1 MTKHGSKISSFAKRL
16 APNWISP
23 RRKMGCAASKPK
35 PNDPPLSP
43 GEDYAAALLQSQ
55 SKAAAATKI
64 AAIHRG
70 NAARKQAP
78 GVVMQ
83 HPLKPAPAPAPA
95 EAAPA
100 VAAPAEAAPA
110 EAAPAEAGAE
120 MQNPLSSMMNAFVK
134 AFTPRYDAETAPE
147 ATAKASAAT
156 PAAAPTNGRISR
168 RTPSKTPGTPGGVT
182 PVGVIH
188 LSNI

>member
-1 MTKHGSKISSFAKRL
+1 
-16 APNWISP
+16 
-23 RRKMGCAASKPK
+23 MGCAASKTK

-43 GEDYAAALLQSQ
+43 GETYAATLLQSQ
-55 SKAAAATKI
+55 NKAAAATKI

-70 NAARKQAP
+70 NAARKQPP
-78 GVVMQ
+78 GAVMQ
-83 HPLKPAPAPAPA
+83 HPPKPAPAP
-95 EAAPA
+95 
-100 VAAPAEAAPA
+100 APAEAAPA

-147 ATAKASAAT
+147 AAAKASVAT
-156 PAAAPTNGRISR
+156 PAAAPMNGRISR

>member
-1 MTKHGSKISSFAKRL
+1 
-16 APNWISP
+16 
-23 RRKMGCAASKPK
+23 MGCAASKPK

-55 SKAAAATKI
+55 NKAAAATKI

-83 HPLKPAPAPAPA
+83 HPLKPAPAP
-95 EAAPA
+95 
-100 VAAPAEAAPA
+100 APAEAAPA

>member
-1 MTKHGSKISSFAKRL
+1 
-16 APNWISP
+16 
-23 RRKMGCAASKPK
+23 MGCAASKTK
-35 PNDPPLSP
+35 PHDPPLSP
-43 GEDYAAALLQSQ
+43 GEAYAATLLQSQ
-55 SKAAAATKI
+55 NKAAAATKI

-78 GVVMQ
+78 GAVMQ
-83 HPLKPAPAPAPA
+83 HPPKPAPAPAPA

-100 VAAPAEAAPA
+100 EAAPAEAAPAEAAPA

-120 MQNPLSSMMNAFVK
+120 VQNPLSSMMNAFVK

-147 ATAKASAAT
+147 AAAKASVAT
-156 PAAAPTNGRISR
+156 PAAASMNGRISR